1 YDRAEAR
8 TLFNALL
15 DAGEAAAVSIE
26 GERGTWHIADADLPL
41 LEAVAAGEVPEG
53 WRPLGDSTEDEVLLL
68 APLDPAIHDRSRA
81 RAQAVFDFEYLWE
94 VYVPAPRRRWGYYT
108 LPVLYGDR
116 LVARLDPKLDRG
128 GTLSIAGFWLEDDA
142 IAG

>member
-1 YDRAEAR
+1 
-8 TLFNALL
+8 
-15 DAGEAAAVSIE
+15 
-26 GERGTWHIADADLPL
+26 
-41 LEAVAAGEVPEG
+41 
-53 WRPLGDSTEDEVLLL
+53 
-68 APLDPAIHDRSRA
+68 IHDRSRA

-142 IAG
+142 IAGDARFAAALGRGLAGLARFAGGGKVALEGIEPANLRRAVTAAARAALRDGSRRGHKESDRLLSTPP